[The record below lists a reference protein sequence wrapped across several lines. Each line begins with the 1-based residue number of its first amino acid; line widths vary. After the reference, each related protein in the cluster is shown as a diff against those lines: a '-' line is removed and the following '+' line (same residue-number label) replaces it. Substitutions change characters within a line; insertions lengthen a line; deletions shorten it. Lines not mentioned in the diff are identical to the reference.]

1 MLTWLLFSIQRIEE
15 KEEQSELECQL
26 LKVKE
31 YLWLM
36 QMEQQN
42 SQILI
47 KFGQNFNKLL
57 NKLVTH

>member
-1 MLTWLLFSIQRIEE
+1 
-15 KEEQSELECQL
+15 L